1 MLRSMRSW
9 LFLFAIACALYPSK
23 SFASGIPADVAA
35 IPIRGVIEGFY
46 GKPWTQADRLDQ
58 LAFYGKHQLNT
69 YIYAPKDDPYHREKW
84 REAYPLASMANMEQL
99 IKTAEQNQVDFVF
112 AISPGIDVHLEGA
125 EKEQD
130 IEALLHKFDSL
141 YAMGVRSFAVFFD
154 DIKNKDGAGQA
165 RFLNEVNRRFIRV
178 KPGVKPLFTVP
189 TEYFTADMI
198 ENGKLKAYTKGFS
211 ENLDR
216 DIIVMYT
223 GPGVVCDGILPDD
236 IEKVNAIYGRKMAVW
251 WNYPV
256 NDYLLPKLA
265 LGPITGLSGQTGQ
278 EMSAFIM
285 NPMQFAA
292 LSKIALATGAD
303 YAKNPAAYDEE
314 KSWQAA
320 LKEQYGENAAAMEVF
335 ADHSQRMEKHWAH
348 AGRADAPL
356 VRRHMD
362 DFFAA
367 LKKGQDT
374 TFAAALLNDDFA
386 SLYRGA
392 LTLEEKLQ
400 PNVYKECQPQL
411 ALAKKLAAADETA
424 LAMLN
429 AKANGQKYLYQR
441 YRKELLLQKAAIPLQ
456 TEVKLS
462 EKTAAAFIE
471 EALQE

>member
-1 MLRSMRSW
+1 MLRNMRSW
-9 LFLFAIACALYPSK
+9 LFLFAIACVLYPSK
-23 SFASGIPADVAA
+23 TFAAGVQVDEAA

-58 LAFYGKHQLNT
+58 LAFYGKHHLNT

-84 REAYPLASMANMEQL
+84 REAYPLTAMANMEQL
-99 IKTAEQNQVDFVF
+99 IKAAEQNQVDFVF
-112 AISPGIDVHLEGA
+112 AISPGIDVHLDGA
-125 EKEQD
+125 EKERD
-130 IEALLHKFDSL
+130 IEALLHKFDLL

-198 ENGKLKAYTKGFS
+198 EDGKLKAYTKGFS

-223 GPGVVCDGILPDD
+223 GPGVVCDGILLED
-236 IEKVNAIYGRKMAVW
+236 IDKVNEIYGRKMAVW

-265 LGPITGLSGQTGQ
+265 LGPITGLSAQTGQ
-278 EMSAFIM
+278 KMSAFIM
-285 NPMQFAA
+285 NPMQFAE
-292 LSKIALATGAD
+292 LSKITLATGAD
-303 YAKNPAAYDEE
+303 YAKNPAGYDEE

-320 LKEQYGENAAAMEVF
+320 LKEQYGENAVSMEVF

-348 AGRADAPL
+348 AGRSDAPL

-367 LKKGQDT
+367 MKKGQDT
-374 TFAAALLNDDFA
+374 TFAAALLTEDFA
-386 SLYRGA
+386 SLQRA
-392 LTLEEKLQ
+392 VSTLEQKL
-400 PNVYKECQPQL
+400 PLDVYKECQPQIE
-411 ALAKKLAAADETA
+411 LAKKLAVADEAA
-424 LAMLN
+424 LAMLS
-429 AKANGQKYLYQR
+429 AKANGQKYLYQH
-441 YRKELLLQKAAIPLQ
+441 YKDELLKQKAVLPLQ
-456 TEVKLS
+456 TDVKLS
-462 EKTAAAFIE
+462 EKTAAAFID

>member
-1 MLRSMRSW
+1 MLQNMRPW
-9 LFLFAIACALYPSK
+9 LFLLAIACVLYPSK
-23 SFASGIPADVAA
+23 AFAAQVQADGAE

-46 GKPWTQADRLDQ
+46 GKPWTQEERLDQ
-58 LAFYGKHQLNT
+58 LAFYGKHHLNT

-84 REAYPLASMANMEQL
+84 REAYPLAAMRNMKQL
-99 IKTAEQNQVDFVF
+99 IKTAEQNRVDFVF
-112 AISPGIDVHLEGA
+112 AMSPGIDVRLEGSG
-125 EKEQD
+125 KEQD
-130 IEALLHKFDSL
+130 VEALLHKFDSL

-165 RFLNEVNRRFIRV
+165 WFLNEVNRRFIRV

-198 ENGKLKAYTKGFS
+198 EDGKLKAYTKSFS

-223 GPGVVCDGILPDD
+223 GPGVVCDGILPED

-265 LGPITGLSGQTGQ
+265 LGPITGLSAQTGQ
-278 EMSAFIM
+278 KMSAFIM
-285 NPMQFAA
+285 NPMQFAE
-292 LSKIALATGAD
+292 LSKITLATGAD
-303 YAKNPAAYDEE
+303 YAKNPAGYDEE
-314 KSWQAA
+314 KSWEAA
-320 LKEQYGENAAAMEVF
+320 IKEQYGENAAALAVF

-348 AGRADAPL
+348 AGRADAPV

-374 TFAAALLNDDFA
+374 TFAAALLTDDFA
-386 SLYRGA
+386 SLQRA
-392 LTLEEKLQ
+392 VSTLEQKL
-400 PNVYKECQPQL
+400 PANVYKECQPQL
-411 ALAKKLAAADETA
+411 ELAKKLAVADETA

-441 YRKELLLQKAAIPLQ
+441 YRKELLLQSAAIPAQ

>member
-1 MLRSMRSW
+1 MLQNMRPW
-9 LFLFAIACALYPSK
+9 FFLLAIACVLYPAK
-23 SFASGIPADVAA
+23 AFAADSQANEAA

-46 GKPWTQADRLDQ
+46 GKPWTQAERLDQ

-84 REAYPLASMANMEQL
+84 REAYPLAAMANMKQL
-99 IKTAEQNQVDFVF
+99 IETAKQNQVDFVF
-112 AISPGIDVHLEGA
+112 AISPGIDVRLEGA
-125 EKEQD
+125 EEEQD

-141 YAMGVRSFAVFFD
+141 YAMGVRSFALFFD

-198 ENGKLKAYTKGFS
+198 EDGKLKTYTKGFS
-211 ENLDR
+211 ETLDR

-223 GPGVVCDGILPDD
+223 GPGVVCDGILPED

-265 LGPITGLSGQTGQ
+265 LGPITGLSGETGQ
-278 EMSAFIM
+278 KMSAFIM
-285 NPMQFAA
+285 NPMQFAE
-292 LSKIALATGAD
+292 LSKITLATGAD

-314 KSWQAA
+314 KSWQTAI
-320 LKEQYGENAAAMEVF
+320 KEQYGENAAAMEVF

-348 AGRADAPL
+348 AGREDAPL

-362 DFFAA
+362 GFFTAM
-367 LKKGQDT
+367 KNGQDT
-374 TFAAALLNDDFA
+374 TFAAALLTDDFA
-386 SLYRGA
+386 SLQRGV
-392 LTLEEKLQ
+392 LRLEKNL
-400 PNVYKECQPQL
+400 PADVYKECEPQL
-411 ALAKKLAAADETA
+411 ELAKKLALADETA
-424 LAMLN
+424 LAMLD
-429 AKANGQKYLYQR
+429 AKANGQKYLYQH
-441 YRKELLLQKAAIPLQ
+441 YKTELLQQKIAMPSQA
-456 TEVKLS
+456 EVKLS
-462 EKTAAAFIE
+462 EKTAAAFID